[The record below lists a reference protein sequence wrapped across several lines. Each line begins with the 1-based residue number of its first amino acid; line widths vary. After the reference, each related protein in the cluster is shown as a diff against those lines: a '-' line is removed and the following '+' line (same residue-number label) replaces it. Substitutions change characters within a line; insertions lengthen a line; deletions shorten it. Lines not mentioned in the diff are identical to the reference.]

1 MPVFLITV
9 FPKGERA
16 NLTAKERNALKA
28 MSASLIEEYGKRF
41 GRTGRLNEQK
51 GLRQDRAGSQ

>member
-9 FPKGERA
+9 FSKGERA

-41 GRTGRLNEQK
+41 GGTGRLK
-51 GLRQDRAGSQ
+51 